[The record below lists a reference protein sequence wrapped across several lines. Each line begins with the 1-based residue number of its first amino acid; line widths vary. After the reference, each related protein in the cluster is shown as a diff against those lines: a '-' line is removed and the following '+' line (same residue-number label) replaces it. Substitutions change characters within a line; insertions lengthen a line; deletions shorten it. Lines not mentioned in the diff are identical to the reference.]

1 MQRTKCEQFFY
12 FIPTTTIIIYLF
24 FHNLRQD
31 CFKLLCMKEKE
42 FGLKTKHAKK
52 LFGNQI

>member
-52 LFGNQI
+52 LYGNQI